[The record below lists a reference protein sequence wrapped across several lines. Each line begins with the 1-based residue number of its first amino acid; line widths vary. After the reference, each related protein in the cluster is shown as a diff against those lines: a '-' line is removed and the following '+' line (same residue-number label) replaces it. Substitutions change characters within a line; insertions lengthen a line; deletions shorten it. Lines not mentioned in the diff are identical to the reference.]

1 MIQEFPL
8 FIFTLLG
15 GAAGCSY
22 VFAALFPLEKP
33 QRTRKVALPLVALI
47 LLAVSGLT
55 LLTHLGHPERMFNAF
70 GNPSAGI
77 TQEGVVMICF
87 GVIVLVDFVMC
98 AVNDRDIR
106 WLKIVGGVFGLLLSC
121 VMANAYFQ
129 MLGKP
134 CASNP
139 VVVPMFI
146 FGNLATGAALYSL
159 FMARPFDKSAFKW
172 SDFVVTVIAALT
184 FCALVPVFE
193 ANQLSVAPF
202 VIATIVVLA
211 GAVCML
217 IAGKCE
223 KFDFT
228 VVVCAL
234 VFIGVMVARFA
245 FYSVI

>member
-1 MIQEFPL
+1 
-8 FIFTLLG
+8 
-15 GAAGCSY
+15 
-22 VFAALFPLEKP
+22 
-33 QRTRKVALPLVALI
+33 
-47 LLAVSGLT
+47 
-55 LLTHLGHPERMFNAF
+55 
-70 GNPSAGI
+70 
-77 TQEGVVMICF
+77 
-87 GVIVLVDFVMC
+87 
-98 AVNDRDIR
+98 
-106 WLKIVGGVFGLLLSC
+106 
-121 VMANAYFQ
+121 